1 MKIIRKIAFTIT
13 ISILIL
19 FILLIITMQTPWFKD
34 KLAKELSSLIS
45 DSIPGDIHIGKIRG
59 NLLRDIEISGLTI
72 AAQQDTLLYV
82 PLVAVTY
89 SPLHLLFN
97 EINIK
102 YIGIKSPDISI
113 LQGENGLWNF
123 NTVFSSGAEG
133 SESSGFGW
141 KLDFDTIVMQNSSI
155 DVVMAKRIHRIENLD
170 IEAKFSYADKKVSF
184 SVNNFNLTHV
194 DPAIDIKSL
203 KGRGFYSD
211 QTLTLDTLSL
221 QTDKSDLYIRGEFAL
236 QDINRSRFLLQAN
249 PLHTHDFLTLFTDS
263 ELNKAFDI
271 RLEKAGENTNRYALT
286 LSHGNQK
293 LQANGKID
301 SFQKLDIK
309 GSLSNINLSKWLEN
323 ERLDSEINADLVF
336 KRQKNGTNLSLTFNP
351 SNVADFPIEKGEL
364 VLTKQDSL
372 LNASLLLKNNLSAIE
387 ADGKVA
393 GRAGT
398 GPFRL
403 NADIN
408 DATAPGFSPI
418 PVQNLNLTLAVAG
431 ETKKFQPVSGT
442 GELSAFDLQIDTF
455 IIDSVHASVDYDSTR
470 LTIGEL
476 TIKSPYGQLDATGR
490 YQSDSLWF
498 SYILKPDQI
507 ENISSKLLSD
517 TLAATGKIDGE
528 LSLIPKN
535 AELRHQAELY
545 LQQIKFGNIACDSLS
560 GSSLTRRKDSVWSS
574 SADIQLDQF
583 RYANV
588 LTRGVNVD
596 AKWQGDSVVATV
608 DLQSEKI
615 NSSISFRAH
624 LRDSLS
630 IIIPRFDLEI
640 RDTEWHIEELPASLL
655 IVDQTIHLDHFELY
669 SKNSSLAAFLHVT
682 DSLYDISLS
691 GERLPLSY
699 LNHFLDLP
707 VTFDGYLNTDFSGRG
722 VLNRPDIQGQLSLDS
737 LVLNSVLLG
746 EYNARLDYRN
756 DAVDVQS
763 ELIKA
768 DTLSVQTKLLFD
780 AKRRHFIS
788 DTSAY
793 IEVSTQTYDLT
804 TIDELVDK
812 ISIENGALSTHIRL
826 RNPLFSLDPG
836 GRLAIKGG
844 TIRVPGTEVYYPK
857 LNLDSRISNH
867 TIELETVRVESEN
880 GWFTSHGTITL
891 PSEWQNF
898 INRSTVDLA
907 FKANNFIPIHNQDIE
922 LVLDGQGSLS
932 GSLSRPQIQ
941 TQTTIQRAQIFV
953 PAFLHG
959 QSDPQ
964 YQPILVR
971 DSLALSQGRR
981 AGYSE
986 PEIFEKIDGKVTIT
1000 IPRNTWLKGDDFNVE
1015 ISGELILEF
1024 RENDLK
1030 IFGMLNTLRGTYDF
1044 FGRRFKLNKG
1054 NLTFQG
1060 DEVILDIEAVYR
1072 FRDSKKR
1079 RQRLVLYL
1087 GGNTSNPDIRFEL
1100 NNIAIQ
1106 EREAVSY
1113 LLFGRSY
1120 EQLTHGEKSRLGEK
1134 NQLLSGQSVGKLL
1147 AGQLV
1152 SRLTSSLGESL
1163 NLDVIEFRS
1172 SGSLGQSSITI
1183 GKYLTHDLFVSYER
1197 GLSMDQSNEINPEV
1211 IILEYEI
1218 VPWLFLQATHGS
1230 EKETGFDMIFKWTE
1244 E

>member
-1 MKIIRKIAFTIT
+1 MKIIKKIVFTIT

-45 DSIPGDIHIGKIRG
+45 GSIPGEIQIDKIRG

-72 AAQQDTLLYV
+72 AAQKDTLLYV
-82 PLVAVTY
+82 PLVAITY
-89 SPLHLLFN
+89 SPLHLLNN

-102 YIGIKSPDISI
+102 YVGIKSPDISI
-113 LQGENGLWNF
+113 LQGKNGRWNF
-123 NTVFSSGAEG
+123 NTVFSSGENG

-141 KLDFDTIVMQNSSI
+141 KLDFDTMVIQNSTI
-155 DVVMAKRIHRIENLD
+155 DIAMAERKHQIENLD
-170 IEAKFSYADKKVSF
+170 MQAQFSYAEGKINFFLKDFSF
-184 SVNNFNLTHV
+184 IHA
-194 DPAIDIKSL
+194 DPAINIKSL
-203 KGRGFYSD
+203 KSRGSYSD
-211 QTLTLDTLSL
+211 QTLTVDTLSL
-221 QTDKSDLYIRGEFAL
+221 RSDISDLYISGKFIL
-236 QDINRSRFLLQAN
+236 PNLNRSRFLLQAN
-249 PLHTHDFLTLFTDS
+249 PLHTRDFLPLFTDS
-263 ELNKAFDI
+263 ELNKTFDI
-271 RLEKAGENTNRYALT
+271 RLAKATENSNRYTLT
-286 LSHGNQK
+286 LIHENQR
-293 LQANGKID
+293 LQVNGEID
-301 SFQKLDIK
+301 SFQELDMT
-309 GSLSNINLSKWLEN
+309 GSLSNIDLSGWLES
-323 ERLDSEINADLVF
+323 ERLDSEIDANLVF
-336 KRQKNGTNLSLTFNP
+336 KRQKTGTTLSLTFQP
-351 SNVADFPIEKGEL
+351 SKVANFPIEKGEL
-364 VLTKQDSL
+364 TLTKKDSL
-372 LNASLLLKNNLSAIE
+372 LSASLLLKNNLSAVQ

-393 GRAGT
+393 GPDGT

-403 NADIN
+403 NASIN
-408 DATAPGFSPI
+408 NIAAPDPSTI
-418 PVQNLNLTLAVAG
+418 PVQNLNLTLATSG
-431 ETKKFQPVSGT
+431 KTRKFQPVSAK
-442 GELSAFDLQIDTF
+442 GELSAFDLRIDTF

-470 LTIGEL
+470 LNIGEL
-476 TIKSPYGQLDATGR
+476 NIQSPYGQLEGTAR
-490 YQSDSLWF
+490 YHSDSLWF
-498 SYILKPDQI
+498 SYTLTPDQV
-507 ENISSKLLSD
+507 ENLSSQLLGD

-528 LSLIPKN
+528 LNLDTKN
-535 AELRHQAELY
+535 AELRHQADLN

-574 SADIQLDQF
+574 SADIRLEQL

-588 LTRGVNVD
+588 LTRGVSVD
-596 AKWQGDSVVATV
+596 AKWQADSVVATV

-615 NSSISFRAH
+615 NSSISFRSH

-640 RDTEWHIEELPASLL
+640 GDTEWHIEELPASLL

-691 GERLPLSY
+691 GERLPLFY

-707 VTFDGYLNTDFSGRG
+707 VTFDGYLNTTFSGTG

-746 EYNARLDYRN
+746 NYNARLDYRN

-763 ELIKA
+763 ELIKT
-768 DTLSVQTKLLFD
+768 DTLSVRTKLLFD
-780 AKRRHFIS
+780 AKKRQFIS

-793 IEVSTQTYDLT
+793 MEVSTQTYDLT
-804 TIDELVDK
+804 TIDKLVDK
-812 ISIENGALSTHIRL
+812 ISIENGTLSTRIRL

-836 GRLAIKGG
+836 GRLAIKDGKM
-844 TIRVPGTEVYYPK
+844 RVPDTEVYYPNI
-857 LNLDSRISNH
+857 NLDSRISNH

-880 GWFTSHGTITL
+880 GWFTSEGTIAL
-891 PSEWQNF
+891 PSTWQNF
-898 INRSTVDLA
+898 MNRSTVDFV

-941 TQTTIQRAQIFV
+941 TETTIQRAQIFV
-953 PAFLHG
+953 PAFLQG
-959 QSDPQ
+959 QSGPQ

-971 DSLALSQGRR
+971 DSLALRQGRK

-986 PEIFEKIDGKVTIT
+986 PEIFEKIDGKVTIS

-1030 IFGMLNTLRGTYDF
+1030 IFGTLNTLRGTYDF

-1054 NLTFQG
+1054 NLMFQG
-1060 DEVILDIEAVYR
+1060 DEVILDVEAVYR

-1120 EQLTHGEKSRLGEK
+1120 EQLTHGEKSQLGEK

-1172 SGSLGQSSITI
+1172 SGNLGQSSITI

-1197 GLSMDQSNEINPEV
+1197 GLSMDQSNEINPEI

-1218 VPWLFLQATHGS
+1218 MPWLFLQATHGS
-1230 EKETGFDMIFKWTE
+1230 EKETGFDMIFKWTDE
-1244 E
+1244 